1 MGSLASPLVA
11 TRLERVRELP
21 EFERLKALLKK
32 RSYRE
37 GDFVLSSGKRS
48 NFYLDA
54 RTTTLCAEGS
64 VCVGRLIWALIEP
77 LAVDAVGGLTL
88 GADPVV
94 SAVVMAS
101 QLSGANKPVD
111 GFLIR
116 KEAKGHGA
124 KRQVEGFGDNALPKS
139 IILVEDVTT
148 TGLSFDT
155 AMAAIQKDLPDA
167 TVVLGVSIVDRR
179 ESLDNP
185 NTVGVCGLPFQALM
199 RIEELQGDAC

>member
-1 MGSLASPLVA
+1 MASLANTVVA
-11 TRLERVRELP
+11 TQLARARALP
-21 EFERLKALLKK
+21 EFARLQALLKE
-32 RSYRE
+32 RSYRT

-48 NFYLDA
+48 SFYLDA

-64 VCVGRLIWALIEP
+64 VCVGKLIWTLIEP

-101 QLSGANKPVD
+101 QLSGASKPVD

-124 KRQVEGFGDNALPKS
+124 KRQVEGFGDNTLPNS

-155 AMAAIQKDLPDA
+155 AMAAVRQDLPEA

-179 ESLDNP
+179 ESPENP
-185 NTVGVCGLPFQALM
+185 SIVGDCGIPFQALM
-199 RIEELQGDAC
+199 RIEELN